1 MTELEQKC
9 IDAGLKMTG
18 QRRVILEVL
27 EKADDHPSVETL
39 YHRSKEKDAS
49 ISIATVYRT
58 LNMLDQMNLVQKHD
72 FNENHARF
80 EANLENHYHFIDVN
94 TGEVVEFKDEKLN
107 ARLRAIAEDLGF
119 ELVDRRV
126 ELYGHRKRQD
136 DQDAD

>member
-27 EKADDHPSVETL
+27 ESADDHPSVETL
-39 YHRSKEKDAS
+39 YMRSKEKDNS

-58 LNMLDQMNLVQKHD
+58 LNLLDQMNLVKKHD

-80 EANLENHYHFIDVN
+80 EANLENHYHFIDVH

-107 ARLRAIAEDLGF
+107 ARLREIADSLGF

-126 ELYGHRKRQD
+126 ELYGHKERRD
-136 DQDAD
+136 TNSE

>member
-1 MTELEQKC
+1 MSTLAQKC

-27 EKADDHPSVETL
+27 EGADDHPSVEAL
-39 YHRSKEKDAS
+39 YLRSKEKDAS

-58 LNMLDQMNLVQKHD
+58 LNLLDQMNLVKKHD

-94 TGEVVEFKDEKLN
+94 SGEVVEFKDETLD
-107 ARLRAIAEDLGF
+107 ARLRDLAETLGF

-126 ELYGHRKRQD
+126 ELYGHRQRQGED
-136 DQDAD
+136 SE

>member
-27 EKADDHPSVETL
+27 ESADDHPSVETVYL
-39 YHRSKEKDAS
+39 RSKEKDNS

-58 LNMLDQMNLVQKHD
+58 LNLLGQMNLVKKHE

-80 EANLENHYHFIDVN
+80 EANIENHYHFIDVN
-94 TGEVVEFKDEKLN
+94 SGEVVEFKDESLD
-107 ARLRAIAEDLGF
+107 ARLRQIAADLGF
-119 ELVDRRV
+119 DLVDRRV
-126 ELYGHRKRQD
+126 ELYGHRQHEGED
-136 DQDAD
+136 ES

>member
-9 IDAGLKMTG
+9 VDAGLKMTG

-27 EKADDHPSVETL
+27 ESADDHPSVETV
-39 YHRSKEKDAS
+39 YMRSKEKDAS

-58 LNMLDQMNLVQKHD
+58 LNLLDQMNLVKKHD

-80 EANLENHYHFIDVN
+80 EANLENHYHFIDVQS
-94 TGEVVEFKDEKLN
+94 GEVVEFQDQNLER
-107 ARLRAIAEDLGF
+107 RLRELARELGF

-126 ELYGHRKRQD
+126 ELYGHRKQQD
-136 DQDAD
+136 EGEG